1 MPSSNSTI
9 PNIRP
14 ITDLRT
20 QINDILAQTSETN
33 EPIILTKNGVAACVI
48 MSAEA
53 LRERDF
59 HARIVPKLR
68 EGEILHLRNKSV
80 HEPNDAFGSV
90 KDLLSALNV
99 EDTVIDRVPTF
110 LHAPGS
116 LEISIIES
124 ALEDTGCI
132 TAYLASE
139 VRSPSRIS
147 ELMQE
152 LHSAF
157 SRIAEAPY
165 AGRIFQD
172 VALDRT
178 YRYVSLKDMLIFYA
192 FEDGGLKVW
201 RAIHPSQDVDRL
213 YSLIEL

>member
-1 MPSSNSTI
+1 MPSPNSTI

-53 LRERDF
+53 LGERDF

-68 EGEILHLRNKSV
+68 EGEILYLHNRSA
-80 HEPNDAFGSV
+80 HEPNDAFVSV
-90 KDLLSALNV
+90 RDLLFALNA
-99 EDTVIDRVPTF
+99 EDAVIDRAPTF
-110 LHAPGS
+110 LHTPGT
-116 LEISIIES
+116 LEISILES
-124 ALEDTGCI
+124 ALEDTECI
-132 TAYLASE
+132 AAYLASE
-139 VRSPSRIS
+139 IKSPSRIS

-152 LHSAF
+152 LHSAL
-157 SRIAEAPY
+157 SHIAEAPY

-178 YRYVSLKDMLIFYA
+178 YRYVSLKDMLIFYTL
-192 FEDGGLKVW
+192 EDGGLKVW

-213 YSLIEL
+213 YSFIEL